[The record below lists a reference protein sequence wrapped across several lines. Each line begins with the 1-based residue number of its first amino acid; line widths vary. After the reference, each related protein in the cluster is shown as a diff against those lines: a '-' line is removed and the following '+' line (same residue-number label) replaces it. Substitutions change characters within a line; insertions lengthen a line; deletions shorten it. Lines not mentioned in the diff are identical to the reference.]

1 MCFCGKEKRDS
12 GNWWKTCGM
21 RDSREKGAGMRD
33 QDPPFQTLFVGT
45 AYRTE
50 TVKLI
55 RQSSIDLCR
64 VFWWS
69 FASFH
74 WRFRLFYLALLVD
87 WGSCFYSGYHCSLR
101 LFPDVASTENNKVF
115 SSVQTCSLVDVNVGA
130 CLVTAVWSLGPRIG
144 HFRVPKNLTFKARLS
159 AKPLI
164 WKWFL
169 IIYDANKTHFHNKGF
184 ALSLVLKVRVF
195 GTRKWPILKS
205 RC

>member
-1 MCFCGKEKRDS
+1 MQRRWARRNLCRSQATFLNVSGCFLRLGVSIYFFCFGRQIWRS
-12 GNWWKTCGM
+12 SSSLVF
-21 RDSREKGAGMRD
+21 RSRN
-33 QDPPFQTLFVGT
+33 FSVFVGT

-87 WGSCFYSGYHCSLR
+87 WGPCFYSGYHCSLR
-101 LFPDVASTENNKVF
+101 LFLDVASTENNKVF
-115 SSVQTCSLVDVNVGA
+115 SSVQTCSLLDVDVGA
-130 CLVTAVWSLGPRIG
+130 CLVTAVWSLGP
-144 HFRVPKNLTFKARLS
+144 
-159 AKPLI
+159 
-164 WKWFL
+164 
-169 IIYDANKTHFHNKGF
+169 
-184 ALSLVLKVRVF
+184 
-195 GTRKWPILKS
+195 LKS